1 MLRTGYVYH
10 FFTALVFIGL
20 GIFMLVRPE
29 VLNNKGLN
37 PFWIGILLFVWG
49 GFRVVNG
56 YLVYKK
62 QKREKSS

>member
-10 FFTALVFIGL
+10 LITAFVFIGL
-20 GIFMLVRPE
+20 GVFMLVRPE
-29 VLNNKGLN
+29 LLNNKGLN
-37 PFWIGILLFVWG
+37 PFWIGILLLVWG

-56 YLVYKK
+56 LLVYKK